1 MQMSIL
7 CIPRELR
14 TPQFVR
20 YIQLDAQVRKISET
34 NVPWI
39 VTDAIL
45 RPGEPSPE
53 IGIGS
58 HIELTDSQRFEV
70 DGFTRRQKGRLE
82 RICGYEQGYVQFVL
96 RAHTVGKEDIYGS
109 HLPNSTVAIPIQF
122 LRLSPIHRVYYN
134 LAFSLLGRT
143 MGQTIDNDTIY
154 PPRRSFALFEE
165 MEQREVEVVQRIVE
179 ISAEQR
185 LEEAERMEG
194 IIECIERENNW
205 VE

>member
-1 MQMSIL
+1 MHVA
-7 CIPRELR
+7 IPRVHRELH
-14 TPQFVR
+14 TPKFVR

-34 NVPWI
+34 SVPWI
-39 VTDAIL
+39 VADTIL
-45 RPGEPSPE
+45 RPGKPSPE

-70 DGFTRRQKGRLE
+70 EGFARRQKGRLE

-96 RAHTVGKEDIYGS
+96 RAHIVGKEDIYGS
-109 HLPNSTVAIPIQF
+109 HLPKSTVAIPIHF
-122 LRLSPIHRVYYN
+122 LRLSPIHCVYYN

-143 MGQTIDNDTIY
+143 IGQTIDNDTIY
-154 PPRRSFALFEE
+154 PPRQSFALFGE

-185 LEEAERMEG
+185 LEEAERIEG
-194 IIECIERENNW
+194 IIECIEKENNW
-205 VE
+205 VK